1 MRKPPRIGGLGGG
14 HLRGGYLPNEGA
26 DVRSRV
32 MTCAP
37 GRSRSRCITDATS
50 PKDLPHALL
59 APLRASTSPDRRHVI
74 IYALERR
81 GHSCRG
87 GLISTT
93 EPERDDRRSVASIDL
108 AGAGIGEVT
117 HSDIDLAVLSE
128 TAHSPFTVRALEVQK
143 A

>member
-1 MRKPPRIGGLGGG
+1 M
-14 HLRGGYLPNEGA
+14 
-26 DVRSRV
+26 
-32 MTCAP
+32 
-37 GRSRSRCITDATS
+37 
-50 PKDLPHALL
+50 
-59 APLRASTSPDRRHVI
+59 

-143 A
+143 AVRALEVQKA